1 MKKLFILLAIIG
13 LSHSGFLS
21 DELYEEIKNNKYYK
35 AVKPSES
42 VFAGFTDEQLEST
55 ISFRELPK
63 ENPFAPKEEKYFFL
77 EKYDVRENYPNCEV
91 YIKQQGKCGSSPI
104 FATVSSV
111 SYRYCMM
118 TGENVELSAQ
128 EILSCKSDF
137 ENCRSGFLDTAFY
150 YLEDRGVFTEE
161 CFPFVSGNKT
171 VYPACRNECISKDIK
186 PIKYSTMGGSTW
198 ALTSLNRIK
207 QEIYANGPVLVG
219 IVLYDSLYL
228 YKEGVYVQGGN
239 KIGGHALTAFGWGID
254 EETGKEYLL
263 CQNSWGKDWGMDG
276 FVKFDVESCKI
287 SQFGLSAIPRTH
299 H

>member
-1 MKKLFILLAIIG
+1 MNKLFILLAIIG
-13 LSHSGFLS
+13 LSLSGFLS

-55 ISFRELPK
+55 ISFKELPK
-63 ENPFAPKEEKYFFL
+63 ENPFAPKEEEYFL
-77 EKYDVRENYPNCEV
+77 PEKYDVRKDYPNCEV
-91 YIKQQGKCGSSPI
+91 YIKHQGKCGSSPI

-128 EILSCKSDF
+128 EILSCESDF
-137 ENCRSGFLDTAFY
+137 ENCRTGFLDSAYY
-150 YLEDRGVFTEE
+150 YLDNRGVVTEE

-171 VYPACRNECISKDIK
+171 VYPPCQFKCISEDIK
-186 PIKYSTMGGSTW
+186 PIRYFIIGGSGRT
-198 ALTSLNRIK
+198 LTSLNRIK
-207 QEIYANGPVLVG
+207 QEIYWNGPVLVG

-239 KIGGHALTAFGWGID
+239 IIGSD
-254 EETGKEYLL
+254 YVE
-263 CQNSWGKDWGMDG
+263 
-276 FVKFDVESCKI
+276 VKASKVF
-287 SQFGLSAIPRTH
+287 SQ
-299 H
+299 